1 MGEENYFFVNGQR
14 GFDPSKGGLWSH
26 WPIPAAQVLMH
37 NQEWAALRV
46 LACVVTHLGYGKSAD
61 RAWPSLKTISKE
73 TGMGKASIQTGI
85 KTLILCGFIVKHKVR
100 KGRYLSNEYQI
111 LAACYKYQ
119 DMNEHA
125 QLRLPSRVVRVV
137 PNDADNKLQITP
149 AINSAEIIDLQ
160 ETRNIDPEDP
170 FLGW

>member
-14 GFDPSKGGLWSH
+14 GSDPSQGGLWSK

-37 NQEWAALRV
+37 NQEWTALRV
-46 LACVVTHLGYGKSAD
+46 LTCLVTHLGYGKSAD
-61 RAWPSLKTISKE
+61 RAWPTIKTISKE

-85 KTLILCGFIVKHKVR
+85 KSLILYGFIVKHKVR

-111 LAACYKYQ
+111 LAACYKCQ
-119 DMNEHA
+119 DMNAHA
-125 QLRLPSRVVRVV
+125 QQRLPSRLVRFVT
-137 PNDADNKLQITP
+137 NNADNKLQIN
-149 AINSAEIIDLQ
+149 AEINSAERIDLQ
-160 ETRNIDPEDP
+160 EVRNFDPEDP

>member
-14 GFDPSKGGLWSH
+14 GFDPSAGGLWSH
-26 WPIPAAQVLMH
+26 WPVPAAHVLMH

-46 LACVVTHLGYGKSAD
+46 LTCLVTHLGYGKSAD
-61 RAWPSLKTISKE
+61 RAWPTIKTISKE

-85 KTLILCGFIVKHKVR
+85 KSLILYGFIVKHKVR

-111 LAACYKYQ
+111 LAACYKCQ
-119 DMNEHA
+119 HMNAHA
-125 QLRLPSRVVRVV
+125 EKRLPSWLVRFVT
-137 PNDADNKLQITP
+137 NNADNKLQITT

-160 ETRNIDPEDP
+160 EGGNSDPEDP
-170 FLGW
+170 FFDW